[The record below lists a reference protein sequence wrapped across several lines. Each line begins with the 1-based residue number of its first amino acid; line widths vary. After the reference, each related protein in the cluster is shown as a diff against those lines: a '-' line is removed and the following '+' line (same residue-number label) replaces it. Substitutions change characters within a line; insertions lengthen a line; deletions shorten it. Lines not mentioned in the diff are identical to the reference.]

1 MTRLLTAYCVSRL
14 QMADHP
20 GHAAAMAAYVPP
32 AAGAPFFKQKPPA
45 GRRAASS
52 EAGFNP
58 ENISKWRTLNK
69 LYAPDDPDWDAAFAA
84 ESWNHPN
91 IAPWCRRALDEGWTV
106 DQATNARHEAE
117 QEKEAER
124 VRAAAKRTEQRRK
137 ALEPVHKFMQEH
149 DMLTV
154 HEASVPKVPDALAA
168 ANPLSQEYVNR
179 KRRPREPKE
188 PEASPPPPNPDE
200 AKEAEALGI
209 KIVPLHKD
217 KRQAVLAGVAAPAAQ
232 AAEEALAA
240 LPPEVAAAVAK
251 KFTKS
256 KKKRPATPEPEEEEE
271 EEDEEEKAK
280 RKEREKVA
288 KQAAILDYY
297 KKKLAIIN
305 KLRADKGKGPLNEA
319 SRQVLLRDYAPY
331 HYKDAPAREGFGG
344 SVLVSAWD
352 RPFSEDFGRHPE
364 EKEPA
369 AAAAAAVDAAAE

>member
-1 MTRLLTAYCVSRL
+1 
-14 QMADHP
+14 MA
-20 GHAAAMAAYVPP
+20 HAAAAAAPVDHP
-32 AAGAPFFKQKPPA
+32 PFFKQQPPA
-45 GRRAASS
+45 GRRTAST
-52 EAGFNP
+52 AGLNP

-69 LYAPDDPDWDAAFAA
+69 LYAPEDGEWMAAFAA
-84 ESWNHPN
+84 DSWDHPN
-91 IAPWCRRALDEGWTV
+91 IVARIRHALDEGWTV

-149 DMLTV
+149 DMFTV
-154 HEASVPKVPDALAA
+154 HEALVPKVPDALAA

-188 PEASPPPPNPDE
+188 PEASPPPPNPNE

-209 KIVPLHKD
+209 KLVPLHKD

-305 KLRADKGKGPLNEA
+305 KLRANKGKGPLNEA

>member
-1 MTRLLTAYCVSRL
+1 MAHAAAAAAP
-14 QMADHP
+14 ADHP
-20 GHAAAMAAYVPP
+20 
-32 AAGAPFFKQKPPA
+32 PFFKQQPPA
-45 GRRAASS
+45 GRRTAST
-52 EAGFNP
+52 AGLNP

-69 LYAPDDPDWDAAFAA
+69 LYAPEDGEWMAAFAA
-84 ESWNHPN
+84 DSWDHPN
-91 IAPWCRRALDEGWTV
+91 IVARIRHALDEGWTV

-251 KFTKS
+251 KFTKKKS
-256 KKKRPATPEPEEEEE
+256 PPKKKRRVAAEEEEE
-271 EEDEEEKAK
+271 EEEEAK
-280 RKEREKVA
+280 RKAGEAAAEKA
-288 KQAAILDYY
+288 GIADYY
-297 KKKLAIIN
+297 DKKLKELNA
-305 KLRADKGKGPLNEA
+305 KRAELGKGPLNKL
-319 SRQVLLRDYAPY
+319 SRRTLRGACKK
-331 HYKDAPAREGFGG
+331 HYFDVEGGAEGFGG
-344 SVLVSAWD
+344 TGLGGKWD
-352 RPFSEDFGRHPE
+352 RFYYQDFARHPPAPEVESETEDE
-364 EKEPA
+364 EE
-369 AAAAAAVDAAAE
+369 